1 MGDHMDDHAVAAIG
15 AQIDKLRGN
24 VDRVLVGIAGAP
36 ASGKSTIA
44 ADVVNAI
51 KLRDGVGSAALV
63 PMDGYHLDNA
73 ELDLMGMRSVKGAP
87 HTFDVAG
94 FVSLV
99 RAIRLQSD
107 VIRYPLFD
115 RAQDKTVLD
124 AGRLDVAT
132 QVVVIEGNYL
142 LLQQDG
148 WQDLRSLFDLTVML
162 SVPMVELRARLI
174 DRWLTYGLS
183 RAAATDRAELNDI
196 PNAQTVM
203 GNSAAAHLTL
213 RVGVPEEIQER

>member
-1 MGDHMDDHAVAAIG
+1 MDNHAVAAIG

-36 ASGKSTIA
+36 AAGKSTIA

-51 KLRDGVGSAALV
+51 RLRDGVGSAALV

-73 ELDLMGMRSVKGAP
+73 ELDLMAMRSVKGAP
-87 HTFDVAG
+87 QTFDVAG
-94 FVSLV
+94 FVGLV
-99 RAIRLQSD
+99 RAIRSQSD

-115 RAQDKTVLD
+115 RAQDKTIAD
-124 AGRLDVAT
+124 AGQLDPAT
-132 QVVVIEGNYL
+132 KVVVIEGNYL

-148 WQDLRSLFDLTVML
+148 WQDLRQFFDLTVML
-162 SVPMVELRARLI
+162 SVPMDELRARLI